1 MNIVD
6 VLNDFENLQ
15 SFDGYEYIDEVDSSI
30 PDIIEIVIDNLDSA
44 SDIYGHESNITFVNY
59 FAEDMI
65 EFIEKVEKET
75 GVDIYSRV
83 YKNVKEPKSAYDIN
97 YTVVSDVEGA
107 CNEAENVLNHYY
119 TALEIANSIDDID
132 ERNYLI
138 QKYSLKESYIK
149 DNIKNIENA
158 RKMIALLSD
167 CIVEGN
173 SIWDT
178 YQYCEDASTKA
189 LEIYDARRL

>member
-6 VLNDFENLQ
+6 VLNDFDNLQ
-15 SFDGYEYIDEVDSSI
+15 SFYDYDYINEIDSSV
-30 PDIIEIVIDNLDSA
+30 PDIIELIIDNLDSA
-44 SDIYGHESNITFVNY
+44 LDVYGHESNITFVNY

-75 GVDIYSRV
+75 GVDIYSRI
-83 YKNVKEPKSAYDIN
+83 YLNVKEPKSAYDIN
-97 YTVVSDVEGA
+97 YIVVSDVEDA
-107 CNEAENVLNHYY
+107 CNEVENILNHYY
-119 TALEIANSIDDID
+119 TALEIANRMDDVY

-149 DNIKNIENA
+149 DNIESIKNT

-167 CIVEGN
+167 CIMEGD

-178 YQYCEDASTKA
+178 YQYYEGVLTKA
-189 LEIYDARRL
+189 LEFYDARRL